1 MRGVYATIHYRHIA
15 NSGSSPHA
23 RGLHGTTN
31 TIRIRFGI
39 IPACAGF
46 TAGGTSASPYCG
58 IIPACAG
65 FTLHHWEVI
74 SASRDHPRMRGVYR
88 SSFHRVNRREG
99 SSPHA
104 RGLRHHSHADAL
116 EPGIIPACAGF
127 TVQGRKKDDCEAGSS
142 PHARGLRPSH
152 RRSSLA
158 GRIIPACAGFTDSRI
173 IVIPKEKDHPRM
185 RGVYSRLRP

>member
-1 MRGVYATIHYRHIA
+1 MRIIPACAGFTRLLVGRLAGTPDHPRMRGVYATIHYRHIA

-127 TVQGRKKDDCEAGSS
+127 T
-142 PHARGLRPSH
+142 
-152 RRSSLA
+152 
-158 GRIIPACAGFTDSRI
+158 DSRI